1 MIQKE
6 KCYLFPG
13 MFRDYSQ
20 VQGENKTIFE
30 YRNTE
35 EDEQETSAGKV
46 RIKSFGSFLMSSTM
60 VKNRSGGQK
69 DERTVCVSI

>member
-1 MIQKE
+1 
-6 KCYLFPG
+6 
-13 MFRDYSQ
+13 MFRDYLQ

-46 RIKSFGSFLMSSTM
+46 RIKALEAFMSSTM

-69 DERTVCVSI
+69 DRKNCLRFYLINRGFR